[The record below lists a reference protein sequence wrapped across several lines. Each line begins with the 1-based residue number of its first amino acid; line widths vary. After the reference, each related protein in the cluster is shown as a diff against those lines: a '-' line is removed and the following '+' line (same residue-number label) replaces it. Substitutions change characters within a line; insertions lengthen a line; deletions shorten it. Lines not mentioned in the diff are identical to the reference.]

1 MKRKSFEKAVCPI
14 ARALDSIGDW
24 WSLLIVRNA
33 FAGQKRFGEFQKSLG
48 MARNI
53 LATRLRK
60 LVACGILELV
70 PASDGTAYLEYAL
83 TKKGRGLFHVL
94 EALRQWG
101 AESLYSPGEPTKILV
116 ERGGGNRPVRKFELH
131 SADGRVLEPGD
142 TVLLLA
148 ASGSQTK

>member
-53 LATRLRK
+53 LAARLRK
-60 LVACGILELV
+60 LVACGILEQA

-101 AESLYSPGEPTKILV
+101 AESLYSPGEPTKILI
-116 ERGGGNRPVRKFELH
+116 ERGGRPVRKFELR
-131 SADGRVLEPGD
+131 SEDGRPLEPGD

-148 ASGSQTK
+148 ASGS